1 MSNPPSVKIAGVQ
14 MDIRMGDPA
23 ANLEAMRR
31 HLATTTSA
39 GAALTVFPECTTTGY
54 CFDSRDEAAHVAETT
69 DGETMQAVAAMCAEL
84 KTLTVFGFLER
95 DGDRIFNALAVV
107 GPNGRIAGYRKIHL
121 PFLGV
126 DRFITPGDCPFEVV
140 EVAHSPELP
149 LRIGMNTC
157 YDISFP
163 ESARVLAL
171 AGADL
176 IVLPT
181 NWPPGAGLTA
191 DVIPNARALEN
202 HVYFMSVN
210 RVGTERGIPF
220 VGKSKICDPKGNNL
234 AFADHDQEAI
244 LYADI
249 DPAFARQKHL
259 VNIPNVHEVHR
270 INDRRPDMYGPIS
283 DSRPVG

>member
-1 MSNPPSVKIAGVQ
+1 MSKQSSVKIAGVQ
-14 MDIRMGDPA
+14 MDIRIGDVA
-23 ANLEAMRR
+23 ANLSAIRK

-54 CFDSRDEAAHVAETT
+54 CFDSRDEAAEFAEST
-69 DGETMQAVAAMCAEL
+69 DGETMRSVTAMCAKL
-84 KTLTVFGFLER
+84 NTLVVFGFLEL
-95 DGDRIFNALAVV
+95 DGDQIFNALALV

-126 DRFITPGDCPFEVV
+126 DRFTTPGDCPFQTVD
-140 EVAHSPELP
+140 SPELP
-149 LRIGMNTC
+149 LRIGMNIC

-163 ESARVLAL
+163 ESARILAL

-191 DVIPNARALEN
+191 DLMPNARALEN
-202 HVYFMSVN
+202 NVYFMSVN
-210 RVGTERGIPF
+210 RIGMERGIPF
-220 VGKSKICDPKGNNL
+220 VGKSKVCDPRGNNL
-234 AFADHDQEAI
+234 AFADHDREAI
-244 LYADI
+244 IYADI
-249 DPAFARQKHL
+249 DPAYARQKHL

-270 INDRRPDMYGPIS
+270 VNDRRPDMYGPIAE
-283 DSRPVG
+283 DQRPADH

>member
-1 MSNPPSVKIAGVQ
+1 
-14 MDIRMGDPA
+14 MDIRIGDRA
-23 ANLEAMRR
+23 ANLSTMHK
-31 HLATTTSA
+31 HLVATTAA

-54 CFDSRDEAAHVAETT
+54 CFDSREEAAEFAETSE
-69 DGETMQAVAAMCAEL
+69 GETVQAVAEMCADL
-84 KTLTVFGFLER
+84 NTWVVFGFLER
-95 DGDRIFNALAVV
+95 DGDRIFNALALV
-107 GPNGRIAGYRKIHL
+107 GPRGRIAGYRKIHL

-126 DRFITPGDCPFEVV
+126 DRFTTPGDCPFQTV
-140 EVAHSPELP
+140 ESAELP
-149 LRIGMNTC
+149 LRIGMNIC

-191 DVIPNARALEN
+191 DVMPNARALEN

-210 RVGTERGIPF
+210 RIGTERGIPF
-220 VGKSKICDPKGNNL
+220 VGKSKICDPRGNNL

-244 LYADI
+244 IYADI
-249 DPAFARQKHL
+249 DPAYARQKHL

-283 DSRPVG
+283 VDQPQAEVET